1 MDRETVNVADLRLDS
16 ENPRHDPTKG
26 QREIIDALL
35 EKEGLKIVHLAEDI
49 AEFGISPIDDLLVLK
64 SGGSYTVLEGNR
76 RLAALKLLGNPALT
90 RVPKYE
96 KRIRAIK
103 KTTTAPAIHELEVAI
118 VKTRAEGRH
127 WQELRHT
134 GERGGRSVIRWD
146 AEASARFYGRR
157 GSHSDTALAIIDA
170 LEPAYPNNKDLLAG
184 LKEIRKSRLTTVGRL
199 LSDPAVR
206 ARLGIEMKP
215 EVGAHYTSEQLEP
228 AITRIVTDFSTG
240 KVTVSGIWAK
250 EDRRKYLLKIR
261 AELPD
266 EGLRDPDARPL
277 VPAGSPRPPAP
288 KPPKT
293 KPGPQPSPAPKPLFD
308 GVQLTNLGGRIA
320 DVLTELQKLDV
331 DKYPNAAGALLRVV
345 IELAVTEVHERK
357 NWPTTN
363 VKLKELVK
371 KCLRALDPT
380 EKDPKYQ
387 SVRAGLNDGS
397 SMFAVATIHAYL
409 HNQYYNPT
417 PSEIRSTSSNYAAFL
432 AGLDTLV

>member
-16 ENPRHDPTKG
+16 DNPRHDPTKG

-35 EKEGLKIVHLAEDI
+35 QKEGMKIVHLAEDI

-64 SGGSYTVLEGNR
+64 SGGHYTVLEGNR

-90 RVPKYE
+90 RAANYE
-96 KRIRAIK
+96 KRFRTIRK
-103 KTTTAPAIHELEVAI
+103 KMAVAAIHELEVAI

-134 GERGGRSVIRWD
+134 GERGGRAVVRWD

-157 GSHSDTALAIIDA
+157 GSHADTALAIIDA
-170 LEPAYPNNKDLLAG
+170 LEPAFPNNKALLDG
-184 LKEIRKSRLTTVGRL
+184 LREIRKNRLTTVGRL
-199 LSDPAVR
+199 FSDPAVR

-215 EVGAHYTSEQLEP
+215 DVGAHYTSEQLEP
-228 AITRIVTDFSTG
+228 AIKRIVDDFSTA
-240 KVTVSGIWAK
+240 KVTVSGIWGK

-266 EGLRDPDARPL
+266 ENFRDPDVRPL
-277 VPAGSPRPPAP
+277 VPAGAPRPPAP
-288 KPPKT
+288 TPPPKPT
-293 KPGPQPSPAPKPLFD
+293 PQPPPSPKPLFD

-320 DVLTELQKLDV
+320 DVLSELQKLNV
-331 DKYPNAAGALLRVV
+331 DQYPNAAGALLRVV
-345 IELAVTEVHERK
+345 IELAVTEVHVQK
-357 NWPTTN
+357 NWPIAN

-371 KCLRALDPT
+371 KCLRTLDPT

-387 SVRAGLNDGS
+387 AVRAGLNDSS

>member
-1 MDRETVNVADLRLDS
+1 MDRETVNVADLKLDG
-16 ENPRHDPTKG
+16 ENPRHDAAKG
-26 QREIIDALL
+26 QREIINALL
-35 EKEGLKIVHLAEDI
+35 EQEGVKIVHLAEDI

-64 SGGSYTVLEGNR
+64 NGGAYTVLEGNR

-90 RVPKYE
+90 SVPKYE
-96 KRIRAIK
+96 QRFRSIRKKMAI
-103 KTTTAPAIHELEVAI
+103 PAIHDLEVAI

-134 GERGGRSVIRWD
+134 GERGGRSVVRWD

-157 GSHSDTALAIIDA
+157 GSQADTALGIIDA
-170 LEPAYPNNKDLLAG
+170 LEPAYPSNKALLAG
-184 LKEIRKSRLTTVGRL
+184 LKEIRKNRLTTLGRL
-199 LSDPAVR
+199 VSDPDVR

-228 AITRIVTDFSTG
+228 AITRIVDDFSTA
-240 KVTVSGIWAK
+240 KVTVSAIWFK

-261 AELPD
+261 SELPD
-266 EGLRDPDARPL
+266 ESLRDPDARPL
-277 VPAGSPRPPAP
+277 VPAGSPKPPVPTP
-288 KPPKT
+288 KP
-293 KPGPQPSPAPKPLFD
+293 KPGPQPPPSPKPLFD
-308 GVQLTNLGGRIA
+308 GVQLTALGGRIA
-320 DVLTELQKLDV
+320 DVLAELQKLDV

-345 IELAVTEVHERK
+345 IELAVTEVHVQK
-357 NWPTTN
+357 GWPYAN
-363 VKLKELVK
+363 VKFKELVK
-371 KCLRALDPT
+371 KCLKALDPG

-387 SVRAGLNDGS
+387 SVRAGLNDGT